1 MAKRNRAETKAR
13 ATGVRAL
20 AIGAALLLAGGGV
33 RADPDG
39 VGAKID
45 EKAAQETRLRGV
57 EDTMRASD
65 EQRRRIEADVETFRA
80 DRARLNAALIDTTAK
95 VQEAERQIAAADDR
109 LASLNASA
117 DALNR
122 SFENRRAV
130 IADVLAVLQRMG
142 RNPPPAILVRP
153 RDMAEAIRAAMVL
166 GSTVGELKS
175 ETEALR
181 KDLEQLASVRASIAK
196 QRDDLARRS
205 ANLELDKTRLSALVD
220 ARQQSLSAAE
230 QALAA
235 ERERDAQLAEQASNL
250 KELIARMESEFGAAN
265 STDQAMAA
273 DVAAKA
279 AAARGAE
286 PARLK
291 PGTAFADAKGLISLP
306 VAGAILKTFGSAD
319 AFGGAEQG
327 VSIASPAGATVS
339 SPVDGS
345 VLFSGPYRSYGQLL
359 IIDAGGGYYMA
370 LAGMDRISVAVGQ
383 FVLAGEPVAT
393 MGDGTARTAAAVAIG
408 ATQPVL
414 YIELRKDG
422 AAIDPGPW
430 WAKSDIEKAR
440 G

>member
-1 MAKRNRAETKAR
+1 
-13 ATGVRAL
+13 
-20 AIGAALLLAGGGV
+20 
-33 RADPDG
+33 
-39 VGAKID
+39 
-45 EKAAQETRLRGV
+45 
-57 EDTMRASD
+57 
-65 EQRRRIEADVETFRA
+65 
-80 DRARLNAALIDTTAK
+80 LIDTTAK

-250 KELIARMESEFGAAN
+250 KELIARMESEIGAAN

-327 VSIASPAGATVS
+327 VSIAAPAGATVS

>member
-1 MAKRNRAETKAR
+1 MAKRNRA
-13 ATGVRAL
+13 ATAATAMAMRAL

-33 RADPDG
+33 RADSDG
-39 VGAKID
+39 VGAKVD
-45 EKAAQETRLRGV
+45 EKAAQETELRGV
-57 EDTMRASD
+57 EDTMRASE
-65 EQRRRIEADVETFRA
+65 EQRRRIEADIESFRA

-109 LASLNASA
+109 LTGLNASA
-117 DALNR
+117 DALGR
-122 SFENRRAV
+122 SLENRRAV
-130 IADVLAVLQRMG
+130 VADVLAVLQRMG
-142 RNPPPAILVRP
+142 RNPPPAILVKP
-153 RDMAEAIRAAMVL
+153 QDMAEAIRAAIVL

-175 ETEALR
+175 ETEALTQ
-181 KDLEQLASVRASIAK
+181 DLERQASLSASIAK
-196 QRDDLARRS
+196 QRNDLARRS
-205 ANLELDKTRLSALVD
+205 ASLALDKTRLGALVD

-235 ERERDAQLAEQASNL
+235 ERERDAQLAEQASSL
-250 KELIARMESEFGAAN
+250 KDLIARMEKEIGAAN
-265 STDQAMAA
+265 AADQAMAA

-291 PGTAFADAKGLISLP
+291 PGIAFADAKGLVSLP
-306 VAGAILKTFGSAD
+306 VAGAILKTFGSTD

-327 VSIASPAGATVS
+327 VSIASPVGATVS

-345 VLFSGPYRSYGQLL
+345 VLFAGPYRSYGRLL

-408 ATQPVL
+408 ATEPVL

-422 AAIDPGPW
+422 TAIDPGPW

>member
-1 MAKRNRAETKAR
+1 M
-13 ATGVRAL
+13 GVRAL
-20 AIGAALLLAGGGV
+20 AIGAALLLSGGGV
-33 RADPDG
+33 RADSDG

-57 EDTMRASD
+57 EDTMRASE
-65 EQRRRIEADVETFRA
+65 EQRRRIEADIETFRA

-117 DALNR
+117 DALGR
-122 SFENRRAV
+122 SFDNRRAV

-153 RDMAEAIRAAMVL
+153 QDMAEAIRAAMVL

-181 KDLEQLASVRASIAK
+181 KDLEQLAGLRASIAK

-205 ANLELDKTRLSALVD
+205 ADLALDKTRLSALVD

-250 KELIARMESEFGAAN
+250 KELIARMESEIGAAN
-265 STDQAMAA
+265 SADQAMAA

-291 PGTAFADAKGLISLP
+291 PAIAFADAKGLVSLP

-327 VSIASPAGATVS
+327 VSIVSPAGATVS

-370 LAGMDRISVAVGQ
+370 LAGMDRISVTVGQ

-408 ATQPVL
+408 ATEPVL

-422 AAIDPGPW
+422 TAIDPGPW

>member
-1 MAKRNRAETKAR
+1 M
-13 ATGVRAL
+13 GVRAL

-250 KELIARMESEFGAAN
+250 KELIARMESEIGAAN
-265 STDQAMAA
+265 SADQAMAA